1 MDIGIRSLY
10 NRSLIQRSNAWS
22 PVQVCFSR
30 RSNSELML
38 FIKVDYVCHGK
49 IWDCPEDP
57 YAVPKHKN
65 IYRVVDSGSDLTT
78 EMIIER
84 IVSHA

>member
-1 MDIGIRSLY
+1 M
-10 NRSLIQRSNAWS
+10 
-22 PVQVCFSR
+22 
-30 RSNSELML
+30 

-49 IWDCPEDP
+49 VWDCPDDP
-57 YAVPKHKN
+57 YAVPKEKN

>member
-1 MDIGIRSLY
+1 M
-10 NRSLIQRSNAWS
+10 
-22 PVQVCFSR
+22 
-30 RSNSELML
+30 SEAEDKHHNDKKFIVV

-49 IWDCPEDP
+49 VWDCPDDP
-57 YAVPKHKN
+57 YAVPKEKN
-65 IYRVVDSGSDLTT
+65 MYRVVDSGSDLTT